1 MKKALWSAMALLTA
15 ATASADP
22 LNCSLAAYKP
32 ATGLTATVAGDVL
45 TLNWEA
51 DQGQEIRLRLA
62 IDSGTPIIRELAVR
76 RRGGQWGVLAA
87 NAKPEFRVVSGF
99 RRMTNQQ
106 MVPLREHGVRIT
118 DDIINEKKWDAFWDA
133 PLDLSP
139 PTARGP
145 GGPGGRGG
153 AAPGGRGGAA
163 PAGRGGAAPS
173 GPAVTDPADPA
184 FQGGGNPPP
193 AAGVSSQ
200 PGLPRKPQEIRRATA
215 TYRATSCEV
224 KNDGGRLEV
233 SFPGMTLGVF
243 SGRLQFTVYKGS
255 SLLRLESIAKTEESS
270 VAYKYDAGL
279 AGLPLEATTRIVWR
293 DLSNL
298 WQELHLGGAANEAP
312 VGLKTSNRLLVAENA
327 HGAIAAFPPP
337 HTFFWTREVET
348 NLGYSWYRKDAGN
361 TFAFGI
367 QQPEREEEERYL
379 ANFALYS
386 APPGSWQRMAA
397 YFVVSSEPAT
407 ATFDRAMAFTRGDR
421 YKPLPGYQVMASH
434 FHMNLAQRL
443 REAGSLDIRLPD
455 LDALKATGVN
465 IVSPTDRPNGA
476 DRLDVLYDY
485 YEAARRHSDK
495 NFLIMPNEEASGILG
510 GHWDVLISKPLF
522 WVRQRPEG
530 KPLVETHPKFGK
542 VYWTG
547 NEADIM
553 EMMRRENALIFM
565 PHPRTKGSTGYP
577 DAIKDMAQFR
587 DPQYAGVGWR
597 WGMGLDLSE
606 RRLSDYRVMPLLD
619 DMNNWVADT
628 ALPLKYIHAIT
639 ETYEKKPGDDI
650 YANNPVSYIKLDKL
664 PPVDDMTPVINAIKQ
679 GAFFVTSG
687 EVLISSYAV
696 QGTGRQRTIAADVEW
711 TFPLEFVEVVWGD
724 GQKTDRQIIPA
735 THLPAFGRQRFE
747 IPFDATGKKW
757 VRFAVWD
764 SAGNGAAVQPVRV
777 TTTQTT
783 SAQ

>member
-1 MKKALWSAMALLTA
+1 MRKALCSAFCLLLT

-22 LNCSLAAYKP
+22 LNCRLPADKP
-32 ATGLTATVAGDVL
+32 PAGLTAAVAADVL
-45 TLNWEA
+45 TLSWEA
-51 DQGQEIRLRLA
+51 DQGQEVRLRLV
-62 IDSGTPIIRELAVR
+62 IDNGTPTIRELAIR
-76 RRGGQWGVLAA
+76 KRGGQWGVLAA
-87 NAKPEFRVVSGF
+87 NAKPEFRLVSGL

-118 DDIINEKKWDAFWDA
+118 DQIINDKKWDAFWDA
-133 PLDLSP
+133 PLDLTP
-139 PTARGP
+139 PAAR
-145 GGPGGRGG
+145 GGRGG
-153 AAPGGRGGAA
+153 AGAPAGGRGGAA
-163 PAGRGGAAPS
+163 PAPT
-173 GPAVTDPADPA
+173 GPPVTDFADPA
-184 FQGGGNPPP
+184 FRGGGNPPP
-193 AAGVSSQ
+193 APGVASQ
-200 PGLPRKPQEIRRATA
+200 PGLPRKPEEIRRATA
-215 TYRATSCEV
+215 TYRATGCDA
-224 KNDGGRLEV
+224 KIDGNRLEV

-243 SGRLQFTVYKGS
+243 AGRLQFTVYKGT
-255 SLLRLESIAKTEESS
+255 SLIRMESIAKTEEPS

-279 AGLPLEATTRIVWR
+279 AGLALDGSTRMVWR

-298 WQELHLGGAANEAP
+298 WQESHLGGKPNEAP
-312 VGLKTSNRLLVAENA
+312 VGLKTNNRLLIAEKA
-327 HGAIAAFPPP
+327 SGAIAAFPPP

-348 NLGYSWYRKDAGN
+348 NLGYSWYRKDSES

-367 QQPEREEEERYL
+367 QQPEREEEERYF

-397 YFVVSSEPAT
+397 YFVVSSEPAA

-421 YKPLPGYQVMASH
+421 YKALPGYQVMASH
-434 FHMNLAQRL
+434 FHMDLGRRL
-443 REAGSLDIRLPD
+443 REAGSLDVRLPD

-465 IVSPTDRPNGA
+465 IVSPTDRPNGP

-495 NFLIMPNEEASGILG
+495 NFLVMPNEEASGILG

-530 KPLVETHPKFGK
+530 KPLVENHPKYGK
-542 VYWTG
+542 VYWTD

-577 DAIKDMAQFR
+577 DAIKDTPHFR
-587 DPQYAGVGWR
+587 DEHYRGVGWR

-606 RRLSDYRVMPLLD
+606 RRLSDYRVLPLLD
-619 DMNNWVADT
+619 DMNNWLADT
-628 ALPLKYIHAIT
+628 TLPLKYIHAIT

-664 PPVDDMTPVINAIKQ
+664 PQVDDMSPVINAIKR
-679 GAFFVTSG
+679 GDFFVTSG
-687 EVLISSYAV
+687 EVLISSWAV
-696 QGTGRQRTIAADVEW
+696 QGAGRQRTVTADVEW

-724 GQKTDRQIIPA
+724 GKKTDRQIVPA
-735 THLPAFGRQRFE
+735 THLPAMGKHRFE
-747 IPFDATGKKW
+747 IPFDPTGKKW

-777 TTTQTT
+777 TAAQTT
-783 SAQ
+783 TAQ